1 MSRGDPDGTGEPSR
15 PRWPSAP
22 REHES
27 VTDPALRYSEQI
39 FDALPVAC
47 CIVDTSGHVVR
58 ANAAFAI
65 ELGATCAGGTGQS
78 LAVWFSA
85 SQRDAL
91 ERQLRRVAGP
101 ARRRHELGRFEL
113 ADRGTGLRLV
123 AVGLDTGSD
132 EPRALV
138 TLAAAEAASPAPE
151 SAGSGPPATG
161 DEPELREAMAR
172 ELEAMGAL
180 ASSIVHDFGNLLQG
194 VMGCLTLALNS
205 TTTPVRARDFTQQA
219 LNAVRK
225 GTARIA
231 ELKGLGARRKLALPS
246 PESSPSPAPA
256 APDTITRRARSEP
269 HFSGRALLVEDD
281 WRVRIGIRYYLQ
293 QLGFEVIEAGN
304 VGEALS
310 HANGTVGLLV
320 TDVILPEVTGPGIR
334 QLLRQA
340 QPELK
345 ALYISAHPAR
355 YLIDQGLVGA
365 DDVVLQKPFDLQEF
379 AYRLEEVCCSAPPAA
394 AAPAPVHAP
403 VG

>member
-1 MSRGDPDGTGEPSR
+1 
-15 PRWPSAP
+15 
-22 REHES
+22 
-27 VTDPALRYSEQI
+27 
-39 FDALPVAC
+39 
-47 CIVDTSGHVVR
+47 
-58 ANAAFAI
+58 
-65 ELGATCAGGTGQS
+65 
-78 LAVWFSA
+78 
-85 SQRDAL
+85 
-91 ERQLRRVAGP
+91 
-101 ARRRHELGRFEL
+101 
-113 ADRGTGLRLV
+113 
-123 AVGLDTGSD
+123 
-132 EPRALV
+132 
-138 TLAAAEAASPAPE
+138 
-151 SAGSGPPATG
+151 
-161 DEPELREAMAR
+161 
-172 ELEAMGAL
+172 
-180 ASSIVHDFGNLLQG
+180 
-194 VMGCLTLALNS
+194 
-205 TTTPVRARDFTQQA
+205 
-219 LNAVRK
+219 
-225 GTARIA
+225 
-231 ELKGLGARRKLALPS
+231 
-246 PESSPSPAPA
+246 
-256 APDTITRRARSEP
+256 
-269 HFSGRALLVEDD
+269 LLVEDD